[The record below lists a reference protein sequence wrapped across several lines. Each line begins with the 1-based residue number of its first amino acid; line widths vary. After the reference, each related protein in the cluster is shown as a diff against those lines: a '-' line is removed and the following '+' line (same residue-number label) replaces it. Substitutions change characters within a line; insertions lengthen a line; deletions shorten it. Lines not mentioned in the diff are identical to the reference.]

1 MGKKTIKN
9 QAENDSSISIEDLK
23 SVEFFSQANGAFYAT
38 KTELDKSLLSLS
50 VAGIGFTA
58 TFSNVFSEHNNIV
71 FSFFGISSLC
81 FLITIFCVLRI
92 FHMNGEYIVSL
103 LGNDCCEQKLLEY
116 KLKKLDTVSKYSFF
130 IGVVSALALSVA
142 SYFS

>member
-1 MGKKTIKN
+1 MGKKIKKN
-9 QAENDSSISIEDLK
+9 QVENDTSISIEDLK

-50 VAGIGFTA
+50 VAGIGFIA
-58 TFSNVFSEHNNIV
+58 TFSKMFIKSNIIA

-92 FHMNGEYIVSL
+92 FHMNGEYIGSL

-130 IGVVSALALSVA
+130 MGVVSALALSVA
-142 SYFS
+142 SYFN